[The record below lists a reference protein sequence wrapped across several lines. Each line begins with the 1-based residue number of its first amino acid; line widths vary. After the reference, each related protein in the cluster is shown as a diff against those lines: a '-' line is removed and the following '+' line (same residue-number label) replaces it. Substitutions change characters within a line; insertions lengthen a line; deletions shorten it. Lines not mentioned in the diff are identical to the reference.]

1 MTDLMS
7 TGPLTD
13 DIVSLLI
20 RDLEGMQ
27 RELMLFD
34 DEAAI
39 WRTMPGITN
48 SAGSLA
54 AHVAGN
60 IQHFVGAVLGGT
72 GYVRDRDAE
81 FMREVSRAELTAALG
96 AAIAAVREVLPRLGD
111 RQLDA
116 VYPDVSTATAVSTRR
131 FLLHLCTH
139 ASFHVGQAGYLRR
152 MLTGD
157 ARSTDTATSARLA

>member
-1 MTDLMS
+1 ML
-7 TGPLTD
+7 
-13 DIVSLLI
+13 SLLV

-27 RELMLFD
+27 RELRLFG

-60 IQHFVGAVLGGT
+60 IQHFVGAVLGGS

-81 FMREVSRAELTAALG
+81 FTRQVSRTELVSGLD
-96 AAIAAVREVLPRLGD
+96 AAIATVREVLPRFDD

-116 VYPDVSTATAVSTRR
+116 LYPAMPMPGVLSTRR

-152 MLTGD
+152 VLTGD
-157 ARSTDTATSARLA
+157 ARSTGTGTPARLA